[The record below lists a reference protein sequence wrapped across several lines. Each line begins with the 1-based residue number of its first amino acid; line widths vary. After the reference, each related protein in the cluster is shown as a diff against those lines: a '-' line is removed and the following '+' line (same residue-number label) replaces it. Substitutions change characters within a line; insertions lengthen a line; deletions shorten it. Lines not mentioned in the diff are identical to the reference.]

1 MAEQRSLL
9 LDVRD
14 LHVQFRVY
22 EGLSRVL
29 DGVSLQVREAERV
42 GLVGETGCGKTV
54 AMKAAMG
61 ILKSPPAQFP
71 SGEIFLAGKDV
82 LKMSPTEILAM
93 KGKII
98 AMIFQDPLSSLNP
111 VFTVGQQMFDV
122 IRYGRRRAGG
132 GRRAGRATLRR
143 AAVEALE
150 SVRLPDPERMLKMY
164 PLELSGGMRQR
175 ALIAMA
181 LVNRPRLL
189 VADEPGTAL
198 DVTIQA
204 QILDLLKGLVKEVR
218 IAVLM
223 ITHDLGVVR
232 EIAERVYIMYAGQ
245 VAETGQATTILDA
258 PEHPYTR
265 GLVASVPRL
274 TGEVLAEGIPGT
286 VPDYTEAPPG
296 CRFHP
301 RCDYRMDACEK
312 RKPLPVETAAGR
324 HVACYLYGGETHV

>member
-1 MAEQRSLL
+1 MVEGKVI
-9 LDVRD
+9 LDIRD
-14 LHVQFRVY
+14 LHLWFRVY
-22 EGLSRVL
+22 EGLSKVL
-29 DGVSLQVREAERV
+29 DGVSLHVQEGERV

-71 SGEIFLAGKDV
+71 QGEVLLAGHDV
-82 LKMSPTEILAM
+82 LTMTPSEILKM
-93 KGKII
+93 KGRTIS
-98 AMIFQDPLSSLNP
+98 MIFQDPLSSLNP

-122 IRYGRRRAGG
+122 IRYGRRRASDD
-132 GRRAGRATLRR
+132 GRLTKAKLRKT
-143 AAVEALE
+143 AVEELT
-150 SVRLPDPERMLKMY
+150 SVRLPDPERILKLY

-204 QILDLLKGLVKEVR
+204 QILALLKALVNEAG
-218 IAVLM
+218 IAVLL

-232 EIAERVYIMYAGQ
+232 EMAERVYIMYAGQ
-245 VAETGQATTILDA
+245 IAGEGPAAEIFDD
-258 PEHPYTR
+258 PKHPYTQ
-265 GLVASVPRL
+265 GLLSSVPRL
-274 TGEVLAEGIPGT
+274 TGGVLAEGIPGT
-286 VPDYTEAPPG
+286 VPDYTEAPSG

-301 RCDYRMDACEK
+301 RCPRKMERCTQQ
-312 RKPLPVETAAGR
+312 KPLPVELSANR
-324 HVACYLYGGETHV
+324 RVACYLYSGGGDE

>member
-1 MAEQRSLL
+1 M
-9 LDVRD
+9 D
-14 LHVQFRVY
+14 Y
-22 EGLSRVL
+22 EMRWRWKKESSGWWLGKLSKVL
-29 DGVSLQVREAERV
+29 DGVSLHVQEGERV

-71 SGEIFLAGKDV
+71 QGEVLLAGHDV
-82 LKMSPTEILAM
+82 LTMTPSEILKM
-93 KGKII
+93 KGRTIS
-98 AMIFQDPLSSLNP
+98 MIFQDPLSSLNP

-122 IRYGRRRAGG
+122 IRYGRRRASDD
-132 GRRAGRATLRR
+132 GRLTKAKLRKT
-143 AAVEALE
+143 AVEELT
-150 SVRLPDPERMLKMY
+150 SVRLPDPERILKLY

-204 QILDLLKGLVKEVR
+204 QILALLKALVNEAG
-218 IAVLM
+218 IAVLL

-232 EIAERVYIMYAGQ
+232 EMAERVYIMYAGQ
-245 VAETGQATTILDA
+245 IAGEGPAAEIFDD
-258 PEHPYTR
+258 PKHPYTQ
-265 GLVASVPRL
+265 GLLSSVPRL
-274 TGEVLAEGIPGT
+274 TGGVLAEGIPGT
-286 VPDYTEAPPG
+286 VPDYTEAPSG

-301 RCDYRMDACEK
+301 RCPRKMEGCTQQ
-312 RKPLPVETAAGR
+312 KPLPVELSANR
-324 HVACYLYGGETHV
+324 RVACYLYSGGGDE

>member
-1 MAEQRSLL
+1 MVEGKAI
-9 LDVRD
+9 LDIRD
-14 LHVQFRVY
+14 LYVWFRVY
-22 EGLSRVL
+22 EGLSKVL
-29 DGVSLQVREAERV
+29 DGVSLHVQEGERV

-71 SGEIFLAGKDV
+71 HGEVLLASHDV
-82 LKMSPTEILAM
+82 LRMPPSEILKM
-93 KGKII
+93 KGRTIS
-98 AMIFQDPLSSLNP
+98 MIFQDPLSSLNP

-122 IRYGRRRAGG
+122 IRYGRRRASGD
-132 GRRAGRATLRR
+132 GRLTKAKLRKT
-143 AAVEALE
+143 AVEELT
-150 SVRLPDPERMLKMY
+150 SVRLPDPERILKLY

-175 ALIAMA
+175 MLIAMA

-204 QILDLLKGLVKEVR
+204 QILALLKALVNEAG
-218 IAVLM
+218 IAVLL

-232 EIAERVYIMYAGQ
+232 KMAERVYIMYAGQ
-245 VAETGQATTILDA
+245 VAGEGPVAEIFDD
-258 PEHPYTR
+258 PKHPYTQ
-265 GLVASVPRL
+265 GLLSSVPRL

-286 VPDYTEAPPG
+286 VPDYTEAPSG

-301 RCDYRMDACEK
+301 RCSHAMDQCVK
-312 RKPLPVETAAGR
+312 QKPPMVEVSAKR
-324 HVACYLYGGETHV
+324 HVACYLYSGGVDE